1 MTAHVIRGHP
11 LLLLLLVPGVVNAQA
26 CNLEQSPVLAFSPSP
41 PTSTQPVLIT
51 VGSVTLSPAS
61 TFVEVVADTINVTV
75 FGAPKP
81 GPIGAPACT
90 TVGVGP
96 LAAGTYDVNF
106 MQSQTAPGGPVVSV
120 VKSENLVVTAAGRP
134 RGVDVVPAYPVPAH
148 PISIR
153 IRASTP
159 SSPVSWISPHTATRQ
174 GNTIRVEGC
183 YRDSWF
189 SVPGTYT
196 ATAGVGPLARGR
208 YRVEYHRTLC
218 KDDGTY
224 FGQPKFVASFDF
236 DVMEPG
242 AAWPSPPGPV
252 MPVSEYYHEDFGHYF
267 LTANEF
273 EQAAVESRLFT
284 GWEPVGSSSSWY
296 PPNDAELFGFWREP
310 DSDLVPVCRFFSAS
324 FAPKSSHFY
333 TADPT
338 ECENVNANPDW
349 QFEGIVGYVAR
360 IGLYEQC
367 PRGVPL
373 YRLYNAG
380 KGGAPNHRYTVSR
393 IIKDVMVV
401 SGWQSEETLG
411 CVTKLPLPY

>member
-1 MTAHVIRGHP
+1 MSVSAIRSHLM
-11 LLLLLLVPGVVNAQA
+11 LLLLMCPGAVVAQV
-26 CNLEQSPVLAFSPSP
+26 CNLEQSPVLAFAPSP
-41 PTSTQPVLIT
+41 PTSTKPVLIT
-51 VGSVTLSPAS
+51 VGAVALTPAS
-61 TFVEVVADTINVTV
+61 TYVEVIADIINVTV
-75 FGAPKP
+75 FGTPKP
-81 GPIGAPACT
+81 RPTDAPACT
-90 TVGVGP
+90 TVYVGP
-96 LAAGTYDVNF
+96 LAAGTYDVTF
-106 MQSQTAPGGPVVSV
+106 MQSLTEPGGPVVSL
-120 VKSENLVVTAAGRP
+120 VKSDKLVVAAAGRP
-134 RGVDVVPAYPVPAH
+134 QGADVVPAYPVPAR

-174 GNTIRVEGC
+174 GNAIRVEGC

-189 SVPGTYT
+189 SVPGMYT
-196 ATAGVGPLARGR
+196 ATAGVGPLPSGR

-218 KDDGTY
+218 RDDGTY
-224 FGQPKFVASFDF
+224 LGPSKFVVSFDF
-236 DVMEPG
+236 DVKEPS
-242 AAWPSPPGPV
+242 AVWPPPPGPV

-284 GWEPVGSSSSWY
+284 GWEPVGASSSWY

-333 TADPT
+333 TAEPA
-338 ECENVNANPDW
+338 ECEKVNANPDW

-360 IGLYEQC
+360 IALYEQC
-367 PRGVPL
+367 PRGAPL

-393 IIKDVMVV
+393 NIKEAMVAR
-401 SGWQSEETLG
+401 GWQSEETLG
-411 CVTKLPLPY
+411 CVPKLPLPY